1 MHFAEFLNRG
11 SPDRLAILLP
21 STCVGLRYGHSQFNP
36 TKLFSAV
43 QTHRLVALAAPPTT
57 PLKPR
62 IYLWLSSSHGLAP
75 PMSTGEARLSPGVTP
90 SVHVRGIGM
99 LTDCPSPTA
108 RALGLGPTN
117 PTRITLA
124 SEPSD
129 LRRRRFSRRFRYS
142 SQHSHFHSLHTSSPS
157 CFLAHGTLLYHSIL
171 SDKSVVSVSRLS
183 PVIFSA
189 QEHLTSELLRTL

>member
-11 SPDRLAILLP
+11 SPDRLALLMP
-21 STCVGLRYGHSQFNP
+21 STCVGLRYGHAHINP

-43 QTHRLVALAAPPTT
+43 QTHRLVALAAPPTA
-57 PLKPR
+57 PLR
-62 IYLWLSSSHGLAP
+62 IRICLYPSSSHRLAP
-75 PMSTGEARLSPGVTP
+75 PMSNGEARLSPGVTP

-124 SEPSD
+124 SEPSGV
-129 LRRRRFSRRFRYS
+129 RRSRFSREFRYLC
-142 SQHSHFHSLHTSSPS
+142 QHSHFRSLHPSSPS
-157 CFLAHGTLLYHSIL
+157 GFHAFGTLPYH
-171 SDKSVVSVSRLS
+171 
-183 PVIFSA
+183 
-189 QEHLTSELLRTL
+189 LLPSS

>member
-1 MHFAEFLNRG
+1 M
-11 SPDRLAILLP
+11 P
-21 STCVGLRYGHSQFNP
+21 STCVGLRYGHAHLNP
-36 TKLFSAV
+36 TKLFWAV

-57 PLKPR
+57 PLR
-62 IYLWLSSSHGLAP
+62 IRICLYPSSAHGLAP
-75 PMSTGEARLSPGVTP
+75 PMSSGEARLSPGVTP

-108 RALGLGPTN
+108 GALGLGPTN
-117 PTRITLA
+117 PTRMTLA

-129 LRRRRFSRRFRYS
+129 LRRGCFAQPFRYS
-142 SQHSHFHSLHTSSPS
+142 SQHSHFGALQSSSPS
-157 CFLAHGTLLYHSIL
+157 TFVALRTLLYHPPPCGFG
-171 SDKSVVSVSRLS
+171 SVVSVSRLS